1 MSEEKTVEL
10 TLEERVAL
18 LEKKCAELEQKLEQ
32 KADQQRVNKA
42 IRVVSFSRISMQ
54 SRASRGSSRPSS
66 FANAMCVR
74 SVQSMLICHVMSSR
88 LVVVMVFSLSSKS

>member
-18 LEKKCAELEQKLEQ
+18 LEKKCAEIEQKLEQ

-42 IRVVSFSRISMQ
+42 ISDLRFAIKNHRI
-54 SRASRGSSRPSS
+54 
-66 FANAMCVR
+66 
-74 SVQSMLICHVMSSR
+74 
-88 LVVVMVFSLSSKS
+88 